1 MPMPKTYF
9 EVVPVEV
16 ARQIAARQIATAG
29 ANSVPCVICG
39 NLVALE
45 HCKIDEDGDAVHEEC
60 YVSNVLLLS
69 PSRTRAKSRR

>member
-16 ARQIAARQIATAG
+16 ARRVAAKQIGIAS

-39 NLVALE
+39 DRVALE
-45 HCKIDEDGDAVHEEC
+45 RCKIDEDGDAVHEKC
-60 YVSNVLLLS
+60 YIAKVALVPPL
-69 PSRTRAKSRR
+69 RTRPKSRR